1 MFILSYGQSMVSLDL
16 NLKLDFIKNKRSH
29 LFATLGFICK
39 FTEKAWIPLWCATKR
54 NKIERDNFHTSYAY
68 CGMANKA
75 TPFLSF
81 ILFISCHFIT
91 SSLSAFDFFPISFIA
106 CIGFHVLAPLLFYSC
121 LFFHFTDNFSLKIMW
136 LLLYT
141 RICIYIC
148 MLFSFF

>member
-1 MFILSYGQSMVSLDL
+1 MVNQWFHLISIWSWISLKIKDL
-16 NLKLDFIKNKRSH
+16 ICLQLWDSSANSQKKPGYLYDAPQKETRLKEI
-29 LFATLGFICK
+29 T
-39 FTEKAWIPLWCATKR
+39 FT
-54 NKIERDNFHTSYAY
+54 HAY

-81 ILFISCHFIT
+81 ILFISWHFIT